1 MKVYVL
7 ENKKTGEV
15 LGISEEKE
23 AVKLFMEQ
31 YQLNNDTFTITKVKG
46 KTAEK
51 LFNTYAD
58 KKGITFV
65 SQRDIV
71 AQGEHADAIFESLSS
86 IRADIT
92 MASNVISR
100 LMQMNISSE
109 ERLAL
114 NKTKILL
121 RDFQVDDNRLEDV
134 MRDMILFYLS
144 EDSNSYIDVMNELRF
159 NYIKTRF

>member
-7 ENKKTGEV
+7 ENKETGKV
-15 LGISEEKE
+15 VGISEEKE

-31 YQLNNDTFTITKVKG
+31 YHLNKDDFTVTKVKG

-51 LFNTYAD
+51 LFNKYAE

-92 MASNVISR
+92 MASSVISR
-100 LMQMNISSE
+100 LMQMNISPE

-121 RDFQVDDNRLEDV
+121 RDFQVNDNRLEDV

-144 EDSNSYIDVMNELRF
+144 EDSDSFIDAMNELRF
-159 NYIKTRF
+159 NYNKTRF

>member
-7 ENKKTGEV
+7 ENKETGKV
-15 LGISEEKE
+15 VGISEEKE

-31 YQLNNDTFTITKVKG
+31 YHLNKDDFTVTKVKG

-51 LFNTYAD
+51 LFNKYAE

-92 MASNVISR
+92 MASSVISR
-100 LMQMNISSE
+100 LMQMNISPE

-121 RDFQVDDNRLEDV
+121 RDFQVNDNRLEDV

-144 EDSNSYIDVMNELRF
+144 EDSDSFIDAMNELRF
-159 NYIKTRF
+159 NYNKTRS

>member
-7 ENKKTGEV
+7 EDKETGKV
-15 LGISEEKE
+15 VGISEEKE

-31 YQLNNDTFTITKVKG
+31 YHMNKDDYIITKVKG

-51 LFNTYAD
+51 LFNKYAE

-71 AQGEHADAIFESLSS
+71 AQGEHADAIFEAMSS
-86 IRADIT
+86 IRAEIS

-100 LMQMNISSE
+100 LMELNVSPE

-121 RDFQVDDNRLEDV
+121 RDFQVNDNRLEDV
-134 MRDMILFYLS
+134 MRDTLLFYLS
-144 EDSNSYIDVMNELRF
+144 EDSNSFINAMNELRF
-159 NYIKTRF
+159 KYDETRF

>member
-7 ENKKTGEV
+7 ENKETGKIV
-15 LGISEEKE
+15 GISEEKE

-31 YQLNNDTFTITKVKG
+31 YHLNKDDFTVTKVKG

-51 LFNTYAD
+51 LFNKYAE

-92 MASNVISR
+92 MASSVISR
-100 LMQMNISSE
+100 LMQMNISPE

-121 RDFQVDDNRLEDV
+121 RDFQVNDNRLEDV

-144 EDSNSYIDVMNELRF
+144 EDSDSFIDAMNELRF
-159 NYIKTRF
+159 NYNKTRF

>member
-7 ENKKTGEV
+7 ENKETGKIV
-15 LGISEEKE
+15 GISEEKE

-31 YQLNNDTFTITKVKG
+31 YHLNKDDFTVTKVKG
-46 KTAEK
+46 KTAEE
-51 LFNTYAD
+51 LFNKYAE

-92 MASNVISR
+92 MASSVISR
-100 LMQMNISSE
+100 LMQMNISPE

-121 RDFQVDDNRLEDV
+121 RDFQVNDNRLEDV

-144 EDSNSYIDVMNELRF
+144 EDSDSFIDAMNELRF
-159 NYIKTRF
+159 NYNKTRF

>member
-7 ENKKTGEV
+7 EDKETGKV
-15 LGISEEKE
+15 VGISEEKE

-31 YQLNNDTFTITKVKG
+31 YHMNKDDYIITKVKG

-51 LFNTYAD
+51 LFNKYAE

-71 AQGEHADAIFESLSS
+71 AQGEHADAIFEAMSS
-86 IRADIT
+86 IRAEIS

-100 LMQMNISSE
+100 LMELNVSPE

-121 RDFQVDDNRLEDV
+121 RDFQVNDNRLEDV
-134 MRDMILFYLS
+134 MRDTLLFYLS
-144 EDSNSYIDVMNELRF
+144 EDSNSFINAMNELRF
-159 NYIKTRF
+159 KYDKTRF

>member
-7 ENKKTGEV
+7 ENKETGEV
-15 LGISEEKE
+15 VGISEEKE
-23 AVKLFMEQ
+23 AAKLFMEQ
-31 YQLNNDTFTITKVKG
+31 YQLNKDDFTITKVKG

-51 LFNTYAD
+51 LFNKYAE

-71 AQGEHADAIFESLSS
+71 AQGERADAIFESLSS

-92 MASNVISR
+92 MASSVISR

-121 RDFQVDDNRLEDV
+121 RDFQVNDDRLEDV

-144 EDSNSYIDVMNELRF
+144 EDSDSFIAAMNELRF
-159 NYIKTRF
+159 NYDKIRF